1 MGVVIA
7 VRRNKKEKEREFELA
22 PNCGL
27 PPHITWGLERGGERE
42 YEAAVV
48 IDFLA
53 SLAALYR
60 DVCRGIR
67 PG

>member
-7 VRRNKKEKEREFELA
+7 VRRNNKEKEIEFE
-22 PNCGL
+22 
-27 PPHITWGLERGGERE
+27 PPTVDSHITWGLERGGGGRE

-53 SLAALYR
+53 SLASLYR